1 MKITIK
7 VENNEAKE
15 IIKSYVMKQIPMDFT
30 DKEIYVSNSYGEF
43 TVEITDKVEAVK
55 DENNRSL

>member
-1 MKITIK
+1 MEVKMKITIK

-43 TVEITDKVEAVK
+43 TVEITDKIEEVE
-55 DENNRSL
+55 